1 MLNPIYFRVKKI
13 HHVPLKA
20 GAGPPALA
28 GTSRPPR
35 EQRSF
40 KATAAGKSL
49 GWEAQRRRDG
59 WLRYV
64 GRKKETCDLQ

>member
-1 MLNPIYFRVKKI
+1 MFGWKLVQVLQLWLGRRD
-13 HHVPLKA
+13 L
-20 GAGPPALA
+20 
-28 GTSRPPR
+28 PR

>member
-1 MLNPIYFRVKKI
+1 MLNPIYFRVNKNPPCS
-13 HHVPLKA
+13 VA

-40 KATAAGKSL
+40 ATAAGKSL

-64 GRKKETCDLQ
+64 G